1 MDYPPSSALEPL
13 LLLTF
18 LKEAIRGKRYD
29 NDEQVLGDVRT
40 WLRERPVEW
49 YRADIHALTK
59 RRCKAIVLNGDYVE
73 KR

>member
-1 MDYPPSSALEPL
+1 LIRPTALTPSDFHLFGP
-13 LLLTF
+13 

-49 YRADIHALTK
+49 YRAGIQALTK
-59 RRCKAIVLNGDYVE
+59 RWRKAIDLNGDYVE

>member
-1 MDYPPSSALEPL
+1 LIRPTTLAPSNFRLFGP
-13 LLLTF
+13 

-40 WLRERPVEW
+40 WLRERPAEW
-49 YRADIHALTK
+49 YRAGIHALTK
-59 RRCKAIVLNGDYVE
+59 RWRKAIDLNGDYVE